1 MTRKAIVRQRLVDM
15 FIRGVVIRTSANE
28 VEVVADTRVTGSSLS
43 GYESYVPWAE
53 VLQAMDEIG
62 ALREQLSALVARLND
77 ELLLPLLQTSDATLT
92 LRSVSKTATSLVL
105 TFPRASVVSQDD
117 AHGPRK
123 RRGAL
128 SPGAVGNLCGCA
140 GHSAASFG

>member
-28 VEVVADTRVTGSSLS
+28 VDVTGSSLS